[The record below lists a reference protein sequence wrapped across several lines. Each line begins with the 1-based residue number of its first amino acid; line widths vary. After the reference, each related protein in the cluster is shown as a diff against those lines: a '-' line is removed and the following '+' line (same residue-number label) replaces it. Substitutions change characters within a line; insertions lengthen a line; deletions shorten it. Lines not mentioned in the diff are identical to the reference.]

1 MQALPPT
8 SAEAL
13 LSPITGTWP
22 LAQPPCPDLTS
33 RGCRPTWLSSS
44 AARVSRCAS
53 RFWPSSTSPRAS
65 SRLVRALRSCNMYIC
80 GGVEPD
86 EWYKKCSGR
95 GSWRDRHITRASKQP
110 ANGLF
115 CQPNPAHTCNHNI
128 CPAAYPPRPVQQ
140 PALPPAAPAGGGQPP
155 AAAWPAPARRSGPP
169 AQRAAAPAWTRVP
182 PAQTRGPTAPV
193 EEEGCMSCMRVVS
206 RCGGMA
212 QVNSTPHASSC
223 ASMSFTMGPKGLLLT
238 VCKHTPLLQRSTPPT
253 HQSHR
258 THPQRFF
265 LLGVKGGHPLLQL
278 SSSSQ
283 GALLA
288 GQRGL
293 IAGSNLLLQPGQ
305 ERSRQQWDQP
315 LNASRT
321 AKHHEQLRITASS
334 GA

>member
-238 VCKHTPLLQRSTPPT
+238 VCKHTPLCSA
-253 HQSHR
+253 
-258 THPQRFF
+258 
-265 LLGVKGGHPLLQL
+265 PLLPHISPIEPTRSVFFSL
-278 SSSSQ
+278 ESKAATRSSSSAAAARAPFSRASEASSRAAIFFCSQ
-283 GALLA
+283 DRS
-288 GQRGL
+288 GQ
-293 IAGSNLLLQPGQ
+293 GSNGI
-305 ERSRQQWDQP
+305 S
-315 LNASRT
+315 
-321 AKHHEQLRITASS
+321 H
-334 GA
+334 